1 MKRLPGPIALLLA
14 ALAFVA
20 ILPSQ
25 GLASIVDRGSFK
37 VYRGDRVLGA
47 ETFEYLD
54 AADSLVLRA
63 RQYLTLPS
71 PEGDQPFEKGADLL
85 LGKQDLVLRQYQS
98 NRKFHGEETIRA
110 LVIADTH
117 YVAYRERK
125 DAGGEGDSRVLP
137 PGHLF
142 VMDSQ
147 MVTLFDLM
155 CRSLPAGAFPDRP
168 INLLALG
175 PRDTML
181 EAHAASIGNETI
193 RWGGKPVVA
202 RKLQIVADSQT
213 TFTLWVGPQGQLL
226 RLSEPRGGLR
236 AERDAPAIKRRTP
249 APPPPPKTPPKPTP
263 GG

>member
-1 MKRLPGPIALLLA
+1 MKRLRGPIALLLA
-14 ALAFVA
+14 TLAFVA

-155 CRSLPAGAFPDRP
+155 CRSLPNGAFPDRP

-181 EAHAASIGNETI
+181 EA
-193 RWGGKPVVA
+193 
-202 RKLQIVADSQT
+202 QT

-236 AERDAPAIKRRTP
+236 AERDAPPIKRRTP
-249 APPPPPKTPPKPTP
+249 APPPPPKTPPKP